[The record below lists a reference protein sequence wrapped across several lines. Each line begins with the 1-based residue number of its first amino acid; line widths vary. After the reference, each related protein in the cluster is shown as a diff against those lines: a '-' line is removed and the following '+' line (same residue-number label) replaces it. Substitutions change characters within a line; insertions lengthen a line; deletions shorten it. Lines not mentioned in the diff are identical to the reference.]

1 MICKLETNA
10 HFPHKIDIRS
20 WSEPLKEKKKKK
32 NSSHKAIE
40 LKSQP
45 SQNLVYKSVFDI
57 ESLVI

>member
-1 MICKLETNA
+1 MICKLETSA

-20 WSEPLKEKKKKK
+20 LSEPLNKKKKK
-32 NSSHKAIE
+32 KSSHKAIE

-45 SQNLVYKSVFDI
+45 SQNLVYKSVFDV